1 MIARAPVFRPQ
12 RASARTQFR
21 RSLVRESRRDAPPL
35 LLARRRTRPARR
47 STPPLPRTVVRDVTR
62 PGGCMARPDR
72 IQPWM
77 CDREHLARPGGGRWP
92 SGKDCGTYEALA
104 APVLWAGPRGLS
116 TGELQRRRTR
126 TLISGS
132 AFCAGGGDYGP
143 PNQLSEARD
152 DARGGLPVRGSSGS
166 NSTRRALSRMQ
177 TAQAAWL

>member
-1 MIARAPVFRPQ
+1 
-12 RASARTQFR
+12 
-21 RSLVRESRRDAPPL
+21 
-35 LLARRRTRPARR
+35 
-47 STPPLPRTVVRDVTR
+47 
-62 PGGCMARPDR
+62 MARPDR

-77 CDREHLARPGGGRWP
+77 CDREHLARPSGGRWP
-92 SGKDCGTYEALA
+92 ARVTKGCGTYEALA

-132 AFCAGGGDYGP
+132 ALRAGGGDYGP

-152 DARGGLPVRGSSGS
+152 DARVGLPVRGSSGS